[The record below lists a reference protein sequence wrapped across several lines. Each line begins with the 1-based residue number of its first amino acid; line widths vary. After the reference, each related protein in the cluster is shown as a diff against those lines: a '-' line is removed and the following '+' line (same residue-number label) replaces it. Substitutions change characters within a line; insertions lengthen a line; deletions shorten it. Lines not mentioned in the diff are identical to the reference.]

1 MTSTR
6 ERQPPN
12 RDQELP
18 RRRGELI
25 DDERDK
31 KPERDRIPDTPPTEP
46 VQPPVKEPPEPPEKH
61 GPVIASTVHG
71 FPIT

>member
-1 MTSTR
+1 MTGAPEDR
-6 ERQPPN
+6 KPPRN

-31 KPERDRIPDTPPTEP
+31 TPERDRAPDAPPDPERVPGTP
-46 VQPPVKEPPEPPEKH
+46 
-61 GPVIASTVHG
+61 
-71 FPIT
+71 